1 MKYHGL
7 EMARRSDHTREEL
20 RNLILESARRIVQS
34 DGIET
39 LTARKIAAG
48 TGYTVGTIYQHFEG
62 MDDLV
67 HQLNG
72 GTLQSLYEHCAGLN
86 LIGSPGENLTTLANS
101 FVEFAEAR
109 GNEWEAVISYRYGPD
124 HEWSEDYDATVSN
137 LLGLM
142 GRATASLYSSD
153 KKAQQIKDMRLLWVS
168 LYGAFTLNSAGRLG
182 KEQTLPE
189 IIDSLVEMFLSSK
202 R

>member
-1 MKYHGL
+1 
-7 EMARRSDHTREEL
+7 MARRSDHTREEL
-20 RNLILESARRIVQS
+20 RNLILESARRIVRL

-72 GTLQSLYEHCAGLN
+72 GTLESLYEQCARLD
-86 LIGSPGENLTTLANS
+86 LIRSPGENLTTLANS

-109 GNEWEAVISYRYGPD
+109 GNEWEAVISYRYGPN
-124 HEWSEDYDATVSN
+124 HEWSEDYDAIVDK

-142 GRATASLYSSD
+142 GKATAALYSKD
-153 KKAQQIKDMRLLWVS
+153 ETEQQLKDMRLLWVS

-182 KEQTLPE
+182 QEQTLPE

>member
-1 MKYHGL
+1 
-7 EMARRSDHTREEL
+7 MARRSDHTREEL
-20 RNLILESARRIVQS
+20 RNLILESARRIVQT

-48 TGYTVGTIYQHFEG
+48 TGYTAGTIYQHFEG

-72 GTLQSLYEHCAGLN
+72 GTLLSLYEHCAGLD
-86 LIGSPGENLTTLANS
+86 LIGSPGENLTILANS

-109 GNEWEAVISYRYGPD
+109 VNEWEAVISYRYGPD
-124 HEWSEDYDATVSN
+124 HEWSENYDITVSK

-142 GRATASLYSSD
+142 GTATTALYT
-153 KKAQQIKDMRLLWVS
+153 KDETAKQLKYMRLLWVS
-168 LYGAFTLNSAGRLG
+168 LYGAFTLNTAGRLG
-182 KEQTLPE
+182 KEQSLQE
-189 IIDSLVEMFLSSK
+189 IIASLVEMFLSSK

>member
-1 MKYHGL
+1 
-7 EMARRSDHTREEL
+7 MARRSDHTREEL
-20 RNLILESARRIVQS
+20 RNLILESARRIVQT

-48 TGYTVGTIYQHFEG
+48 TGYTAGTIYQHFEG

-72 GTLQSLYEHCAGLN
+72 GTLLSLYEHCAGLD
-86 LIGSPGENLTTLANS
+86 LVGSPGENLTTLANS

-109 GNEWEAVISYRYGPD
+109 RNEWEAVISYRYGPD
-124 HEWSEDYDATVSN
+124 HEWSENYDSIVSK

-142 GRATASLYSSD
+142 GQATIALYSED
-153 KKAQQIKDMRLLWVS
+153 DTALQLKDMRLLWVS
-168 LYGAFTLNSAGRLG
+168 LYGAFTLNTPGRLG
-182 KEQTLPE
+182 KEQSLPE
-189 IIDSLVEMFLSSK
+189 IIDSLVRMYLSSK

>member
-1 MKYHGL
+1 MNYHRL

-20 RNLILESARRIVQS
+20 RNLILESARRIVRS
-34 DGIET
+34 YGIET

-72 GTLQSLYEHCAGLN
+72 GTLQSLHTQCAELELN
-86 LIGSPGENLTTLANS
+86 GSPGENLTTLANS

-124 HEWSEDYDATVSN
+124 HEWSEDYDISVSS

-142 GRATASLYSSD
+142 GKATASLYSDD
-153 KKAQQIKDMRLLWVS
+153 KKAQQIRDMRLLWIS
-168 LYGAFTLNSAGRLG
+168 LYGAFALNTAGRLG
-182 KEQTLPE
+182 KEQTLQE
-189 IIDSLVEMFLSSK
+189 IISSLVEMFLSSK